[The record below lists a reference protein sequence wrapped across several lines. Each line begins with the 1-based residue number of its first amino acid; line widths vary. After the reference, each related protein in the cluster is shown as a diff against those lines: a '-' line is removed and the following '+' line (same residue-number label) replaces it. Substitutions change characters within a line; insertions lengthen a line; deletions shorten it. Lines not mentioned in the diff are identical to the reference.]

1 MCEGL
6 GGRKESVFIRDKS
19 RMATVQGRERTVNGK
34 SAVARSHRAL
44 RAMVA
49 S

>member
-1 MCEGL
+1 VKVLEA
-6 GGRKESVFIRDKS
+6 GRSQVFIRDKS
-19 RMATVQGRERTVNGK
+19 RRATVQGRKRTVNGK
-34 SAVARSHRAL
+34 SAVARLHRAL